1 MSGLTT
7 HAAERLQDALIQ
19 ASHQMAQLAAITKA
33 TLQQEYTL
41 DQLEQRYQRG
51 RVELKELLRTVG
63 VLPVGTPGRTSRIPL
78 DHVLLVDAYINRR
91 LDPKVL
97 LRGGSHAA

>member
-1 MSGLTT
+1 MITT
-7 HAAERLQDALIQ
+7 HAAEKLEDALLQ

-33 TLQQEYTL
+33 NLQQEYTL

-63 VLPVGTPGRTSRIPL
+63 VLPVGAPGRTTRVPL
-78 DHVLLVDAYINRR
+78 DHVLLVDAFVNRR
-91 LDPKVL
+91 LDPKAL
-97 LRGGSHAA
+97 LKGVFHAA